1 MGVEN
6 DAVEKSVGG
15 TLRHTAHDADRR
27 VLTSAAVTAGAI
39 VTLAAV
45 GLSIDHGPTEAPQLA
60 QVAETSTP
68 APTTSDTPTPTPT
81 SETPPPPPAP
91 GTTEPADPGAA
102 HIPPATIP
110 DGPLGIPGI
119 ALDAYHRA
127 TDRLRAEKPGCDM
140 DWTLLAGIG
149 QVESNQGRGRFDAHG
164 NTIGRILGPR
174 LDGSLPG
181 TAVIRDTDGGRFDG
195 DAEYDRAVGP
205 VQFIP
210 STWAG
215 LGRDGNDDG
224 VADPNNIY
232 DGALS
237 TATLLCN
244 QGGSMSDPA
253 ARTRAILA
261 YNNSLAYVAN
271 VNAWAHGYAVN
282 AVPLPADLPEIH
294 RPEPTVEPPKPPEH
308 CPEGWEGTPTAAPEP
323 AAPGQPAPPVPGCTE
338 VPPPPPAPPAPLPPP
353 PPPAP
358 EHDVA
363 GQSPTPTPPA
373 AAPAPPGLPV
383 IELPCIPPF
392 CVPPPA

>member
-1 MGVEN
+1 MRRI
-6 DAVEKSVGG
+6 AH
-15 TLRHTAHDADRR
+15 HTDRR

-39 VTLAAV
+39 AVLVSV
-45 GLSIDHGPTEAPQLA
+45 GLTVDTGRTTERPGGPPDIAP
-60 QVAETSTP
+60 VAETSTRTP
-68 APTTSDTPTPTPT
+68 TVPSATRSSEPSPSAAPTAV
-81 SETPPPPPAP
+81 E
-91 GTTEPADPGAA
+91 DPGAA
-102 HIPPATIP
+102 HIAPATIP

-127 TDRLRAEKPGCDM
+127 TDRLNSEKPACEM
-140 DWTLLAGIG
+140 DWTVLAGIG
-149 QVESNQGRGRFDAHG
+149 QVESGQGRGRFDVHG

-181 TAVIRDTDGGRFDG
+181 TAVITDTDRGRFDG
-195 DAEYDRAVGP
+195 DTEFDRAVGP

-210 STWAG
+210 STWRL
-215 LGRDGNDDG
+215 LGRDGNNDG

-232 DGALS
+232 DGALAA
-237 TATLLCN
+237 ATLLCN
-244 QGGSMSDPA
+244 QGGSMGDPA

-282 AVPLPADLPEIH
+282 AYPLPSDLPAIH
-294 RPEPTVEPPKPPEH
+294 QPEPTLEPPET

-323 AAPGQPAPPVPGCTE
+323 AAPGKPAPAVPGCTE
-338 VPPPPPAPPAPLPPP
+338 VVDPPTTSGPSDASEQSDAPSPSPTPEPTATGGSPTVPVPPPPGPF
-353 PPPAP
+353 
-358 EHDVA
+358 
-363 GQSPTPTPPA
+363 
-373 AAPAPPGLPV
+373 GLPV

>member
-1 MGVEN
+1 MRRRAQN
-6 DAVEKSVGG
+6 
-15 TLRHTAHDADRR
+15 ADRR

-39 VTLAAV
+39 AVLTVVGVTVDNSPPPTPVIAPLAESSPGSPTTPTV
-45 GLSIDHGPTEAPQLA
+45 IESPLPTE
-60 QVAETSTP
+60 TS
-68 APTTSDTPTPTPT
+68 
-81 SETPPPPPAP
+81 SEDSPPAD
-91 GTTEPADPGAA
+91 DPGAA
-102 HIPPATIP
+102 HIEPATIP

-119 ALDAYHRA
+119 ALEAYHRA
-127 TDRLRAEKPGCDM
+127 ADRINAEQPACEM
-140 DWTLLAGIG
+140 EWTLLAGIG
-149 QVESNQGRGRFDAHG
+149 QVESNQGRGRFDAEG

-181 TAVIRDTDGGRFDG
+181 TAVITDTDNGRFDG
-195 DAEYDRAVGP
+195 DREYDRAVGP

-210 STWAG
+210 STWAT

-237 TATLLCN
+237 AATLLCG
-244 QGGSMSDPA
+244 QGGSMADPA

-282 AVPLPADLPEIH
+282 AFPLPSDLPEIH
-294 RPEPTVEPPKPPEH
+294 QPKPTIVPPEPPES

-323 AAPGQPAPPVPGCTE
+323 AGPGEPEPTVPGCTE
-338 VPPPPPAPPAPLPPP
+338 LPPPPAPPAPEPSPTPPSPTP
-353 PPPAP
+353 PSRESGTPPAP
-358 EHDVA
+358 E
-363 GQSPTPTPPA
+363 P
-373 AAPAPPGLPV
+373 AAPARPALPV

-392 CVPPPA
+392 CEPPPA